1 MRVFKPNNRL
11 RRLVAGLALSLLT
24 SPVMACGGVLDVAC
38 NLQHGGMSPE
48 NLGRQGQIIVNQGGA
63 TAQKAVQDVA
73 NALNELQANLLT
85 GPILEQAI
93 RASRD
98 TAINGSAPIPDSIRR
113 DLTGYASEES
123 MNQVRFKIGDN
134 GFVNLARLL
143 EQGGAANAVTL
154 IDVVVF
160 RDQGGAADPSLWAH
174 ELTHVDQYR
183 NWGVSS
189 FAVRYSRNANSV
201 EDEAYEKG
209 NAFFA
214 WAQRERPGQEVSSSV
229 STVAMPIPAPE
240 PMPIPGG
247 MPSGAVT
254 QPCGC
259 WGPTTGF
266 NPNSNC
272 ASGSNVAV
280 GCTGFCS
287 AGGRPYGW
295 VCQ

>member
-1 MRVFKPNNRL
+1 MRVIMLNDRL

-24 SPVMACGGVLDVAC
+24 SPVMACGGVLDVVC

-48 NLGRQGQIIVNQGGA
+48 NLGRQGKIIVDQGGT

-183 NWGVSS
+183 NWGVNS
-189 FAVRYSRNANSV
+189 FAVHYSRNANSV
-201 EDEAYEKG
+201 ED
-209 NAFFA
+209 
-214 WAQRERPGQEVSSSV
+214 
-229 STVAMPIPAPE
+229 
-240 PMPIPGG
+240 
-247 MPSGAVT
+247 
-254 QPCGC
+254 
-259 WGPTTGF
+259 
-266 NPNSNC
+266 
-272 ASGSNVAV
+272 
-280 GCTGFCS
+280 
-287 AGGRPYGW
+287 
-295 VCQ
+295 

>member
-1 MRVFKPNNRL
+1 MRVIKLNDRL

-24 SPVMACGGVLDVAC
+24 SPVMACGGVLDVVC

-48 NLGRQGQIIVNQGGA
+48 NLGRQGKIIVDQGGT

-183 NWGVSS
+183 NWGVNS
-189 FAVRYSRNANSV
+189 FAVHYSRNANSV

-214 WAQRERPGQEVSSSV
+214 WAQRERPGREVSSSV

-240 PMPIPGG
+240 PMPMPGG

>member
-1 MRVFKPNNRL
+1 MRVIKLNDRL

-24 SPVMACGGVLDVAC
+24 SPVMACGGVLDVVC

-48 NLGRQGQIIVNQGGA
+48 NLGRQGKIIVDQGGT
-63 TAQKAVQDVA
+63 TAQKAVQDVV

-183 NWGVSS
+183 NWGVNS
-189 FAVRYSRNANSV
+189 FAVHYSRNANSV

-214 WAQRERPGQEVSSSV
+214 WAQRERPGREVSSSV

-240 PMPIPGG
+240 PMPMPGG